1 MTRYKDLVAE
11 GEGKE
16 VKRISIDL
24 PIDLVAGVDRL
35 RKEWGFRA
43 RGLVFE
49 RLLEVILSNDLDDNI
64 IENKQLD
71 FNHNSNH
78 DSSSAQNGIE
88 ISKHEEKA
96 LVIVGNKNI
105 EIKNVAVNDVKAND
119 FKSNKQD
126 TVSSGIELPG
136 FIRK

>member
-24 PIDLVAGVDRL
+24 PIDLVDGVDRL

-64 IENKQLD
+64 IEK
-71 FNHNSNH
+71 
-78 DSSSAQNGIE
+78 
-88 ISKHEEKA
+88 
-96 LVIVGNKNI
+96 
-105 EIKNVAVNDVKAND
+105 
-119 FKSNKQD
+119 
-126 TVSSGIELPG
+126 
-136 FIRK
+136 

>member
-11 GEGKE
+11 GDGKE

-71 FNHNSNH
+71 FDHNSNH
-78 DSSSAQNGIE
+78 DSSSAQNRIE
-88 ISKHEEKA
+88 ISKQEEKA

-105 EIKNVAVNDVKAND
+105 EIKKKEASDWFRSLRDD
-119 FKSNKQD
+119 FCK
-126 TVSSGIELPG
+126 T
-136 FIRK
+136 F

>member
-49 RLLEVILSNDLDDNI
+49 RLLEVILSNDLDDEI
-64 IENKQLD
+64 IENRQLD
-71 FNHNSNH
+71 IMILWRK
-78 DSSSAQNGIE
+78 G
-88 ISKHEEKA
+88 KA
-96 LVIVGNKNI
+96 
-105 EIKNVAVNDVKAND
+105 
-119 FKSNKQD
+119 
-126 TVSSGIELPG
+126 
-136 FIRK
+136 RKLREYQLICRLI